1 MSSKQ
6 LRNTLQFRMMLLLVV
21 FAVFS
26 AMIVGGV
33 SAYLSID
40 STEKKIID
48 SNTTIANQLSN
59 EIERFM
65 NDSKGLTE
73 TLALSPT
80 ATSMDAGK
88 LRELILAAQQ
98 KNPQFELIYVMDN
111 RGMQIARTSGT
122 LANRADK
129 NYFTGAMKGNTFLT
143 DTYISSF
150 TNAPTITISA
160 PIKDKSG
167 NILGVFAAD
176 ISLKAVW
183 DMAEKTAIGSMGYID
198 VVDDKGAFIA
208 HPDKEQV
215 LKNEKVSNLPY
226 VQEVM
231 QGQGGSTSALSTVG
245 QQSVITFA
253 PVKSYQWGVLTY
265 LPNAEVHNQ
274 AMKMIVIM
282 LVLVLLAAFL
292 AVVGAVYTA
301 RSIAKPIKVLALS
314 AEQMADGDLNKPIH
328 VRGVAEVNDLA
339 ASLEGMRKGLTTMI
353 REVVTSSKQLAASSD
368 QLTASADQSAQ
379 AGNQVAVSITDV
391 AAGADKQLTSVN
403 ETTAIVKQIS
413 ASVENAAANTRQVA
427 DHSSNAAKSAQEGGK
442 SVEKAVSQMAK
453 IEETVNHSAQ
463 LVANLGER
471 SAQIGQIV
479 DTIAG
484 IAGQTN
490 LLALNAAIEA
500 ARAGEQGRGFAVV
513 ADEVRKLAEQ
523 SQDAAKQIA
532 DLIQE
537 IQGETEKAVVAMNEG
552 TREVKVGTEVV
563 SVAGQTLGEITMLVT
578 QVSDQIQDISASI
591 QQVAG
596 GSQLIVSS
604 VLDIDGISKNVA
616 EEAETVSAATE
627 EQSAS
632 MEEIAAS
639 SQSLARMARDLE
651 AAVSKFTV

>member
-1 MSSKQ
+1 MSTKK
-6 LRNTLQFRMMLLLVV
+6 LRNTLQFRMVLLFVA

-26 AMIVGGV
+26 ALIVGGV

-40 STEKKIID
+40 STEQNIVD

-80 ATSMDAGK
+80 ATSMDAAK
-88 LRELILAAQQ
+88 IKAMIIAAQQ
-98 KNPQFELIYVMDN
+98 KNPQFELLYVMDST
-111 RGMQIARTSGT
+111 GMQIARTSGT
-122 LANRADK
+122 LAKRADK
-129 NYFTGAMKGNTFLT
+129 NYFTGAMTGNTFLT

-160 PIKDKSG
+160 PIKDPSG
-167 NILGVFAAD
+167 KILGVFAAD

-183 DMAEKTAIGSMGYID
+183 DMAERTTIGSNGYID
-198 VVDDKGAFIA
+198 VVDDKGTFIA
-208 HPDKEQV
+208 HPDKDQV
-215 LKNEKVSNLPY
+215 LKNENVGKLSY
-226 VQEVM
+226 VQEVL
-231 QGQGGSTSALSTVG
+231 QGKSGSMNALSTVG
-245 QQSVITFA
+245 QQSVIAFA
-253 PVKSYQWGVLTY
+253 PVKSYHWGVLTY
-265 LPNAEVHNQ
+265 LPNAEVHNHV
-274 AMKMIVIM
+274 MKMILIM
-282 LVLVLLAAFL
+282 LALVIFAVFL
-292 AVVGAVYTA
+292 AVFGAIYTA
-301 RSIAKPIKVLALS
+301 RTIAKPIKLLALS
-314 AEQMADGDLNKPIH
+314 AEQMAGGDLNKPIH
-328 VRGVAEVNDLA
+328 VQGVTEVNDLA
-339 ASLEGMRKGLTTMI
+339 ASLEGMRKGLTIMI
-353 REVVTSSKQLAASSD
+353 REVVTSSKQLAESSN
-368 QLTASADQSAQ
+368 QLTTSADQSAQ

-391 AAGADKQLTSVN
+391 ATGADKQLTSVN
-403 ETTAIVKQIS
+403 EATEVVKQIS
-413 ASVENAAANTRQVA
+413 ASIEKAVLSTSQVA
-427 DHSSNAAKSAQEGGK
+427 AHSSNAAASAQEGGE
-442 SVEKAVSQMAK
+442 SVEKAVNQMAK
-453 IEETVNHSAQ
+453 IEQTVNHSAQ

-479 DTIAG
+479 DTISG

-532 DLIQE
+532 SLISE
-537 IQGETEKAVVAMNEG
+537 IQDETSQAVVAMNEG
-552 TREVKVGTEVV
+552 THEVQLGTEVV
-563 SVAGQTLGEITMLVT
+563 NAAGQTLSEITTLVT
-578 QVSDQIQDISASI
+578 QVSNQIQDISAAI
-591 QQVAG
+591 QQVSG

-604 VLDIDGISKNVA
+604 VRDIDGISKKVA
-616 EEAETVSAATE
+616 EKSETVSAATE

-639 SQSLARMARDLE
+639 SQNLAKMARDLD